1 VPGAR
6 LRYGQ
11 ARLRVRIWIA
21 LLTATAC
28 ASLVPARA
36 MAVGWG
42 INLDGTV
49 EPGNSPAFTYQSNPY
64 FTRLLG
70 GASCAQA
77 RSNGIC
83 YAKLYVPWDAVNDG
97 KGRFAGGTCQK
108 SPAGPGTPAAMFV
121 DEVAAAARAVGVG
134 HVLVGLT
141 SSLSSSADDIWP
153 TDSEYECGLAGL
165 KHAAPGVTQW
175 EIFNEPD
182 SAYIPDSV
190 PGGGPNC
197 TARNGTWVASQAQ
210 CVLGSPKVTPAG
222 GNGHGGSAQAAAYW
236 YVDATRV
243 APSDTLVAGGFNFNT
258 SSCLPS
264 ACYYLTGYFRTLS
277 AIDPNA
283 PDAISLHPYLDV
295 DYAALNGGDPLPP
308 ATSGL
313 PSAQGAI
320 AAIDAVYPSDPQIW
334 LSEVGV
340 WLTYWGKDE
349 VTSVC
354 GDGDPQDDGIWQ
366 ACLNGNPTAQAL
378 AAEGYLRLPSESP
391 QIARVYYY
399 DFDGQN
405 IGWDSGLVNTN
416 PTVLGS
422 DGYGAPRMA
431 WCVLRN
437 FEEGQTPAQAEV
449 NAARRGSTCNDQ
461 NPRDA
466 LYAPVVAQRFVAGA
480 PPAVAD
486 AEVPGQ
492 VGREFILAVAEGVKT
507 LLGSL
512 VPGATA

>member
-1 VPGAR
+1 M
-6 LRYGQ
+6 
-11 ARLRVRIWIA
+11 RVWIV
-21 LLTATAC
+21 LLTLLAC
-28 ASLVPARA
+28 VLVTPARA
-36 MAVGWG
+36 TAVGWG
-42 INLDGTV
+42 INMDGTV
-49 EPGNSPAFTYQSNPY
+49 EPGNPPAFTYQSNPY
-64 FTRLLG
+64 FADLLG
-70 GASCAQA
+70 GASCARA
-77 RSNGIC
+77 TSNGVC

-97 KGRFAGGTCQK
+97 KGSFAAGTCQK
-108 SPAGPGTPAAMFV
+108 SPAGPGTPEATFV

-141 SSLSSSADDIWP
+141 SALNTSADDIWP

-165 KHAAPGVTQW
+165 EQAAPGVTEW

-197 TARNGTWVASQAQ
+197 TGRNGLWVASQDQ
-210 CVLGSPKVTPAG
+210 CVLGSPKVTPSG

-236 YVDATRV
+236 YLDAMRV
-243 APSDTLVAGGFNFNT
+243 SPSDTLVAGGFNFNT

-264 ACYYLTGYFRTLS
+264 TCYYLSGYFRTLS
-277 AIDPNA
+277 AIDPSP

-320 AAIDAVYPSDPQIW
+320 AAIDAVYPTNPPIW

-340 WLTYWGKDE
+340 WLTYWGKDD

-354 GDGDPQDDGIWQ
+354 GDGNPQDDGTWQ

-378 AAEGYLRLPSESP
+378 AAEGYLRLPSESA

-399 DFDGQN
+399 DFNDQN
-405 IGWDSGLVNTN
+405 VGWDSGLVNLN
-416 PTVLGS
+416 GPLLGAN
-422 DGYGAPRMA
+422 GYGAPRMA
-431 WCVLRN
+431 WCVLHN
-437 FEEGQTPAQAEV
+437 FAEGENPTTAEM
-449 NAARRGSTCNDQ
+449 NAVRPGSTCNDQ
-461 NPRDA
+461 KPADA
-466 LYAPVVAQRFVAGA
+466 TYAPVVAQHFIAGA
-480 PPAVAD
+480 PSVPAAATEPPD
-486 AEVPGQ
+486 Q
-492 VGREFILAVAEGVKT
+492 VGREFILTVADGVKT

-512 VPGATA
+512 VPGTTA

>member
-1 VPGAR
+1 M
-6 LRYGQ
+6 
-11 ARLRVRIWIA
+11 WIA
-21 LLTATAC
+21 FLTAAVCTLLA
-28 ASLVPARA
+28 PAGA
-36 MAVGWG
+36 LAVGWG
-42 INLDGTV
+42 INMDGSPQ
-49 EPGNSPAFTYQSNPY
+49 PGDPPAFAYQSNPY
-64 FTRLLG
+64 FTDLLG
-70 GASCAQA
+70 GVSCARA
-77 RSNGIC
+77 TSNGIC

-97 KGRFAGGTCQK
+97 KGSFAAGTCK
-108 SPAGPGTPAAMFV
+108 NSPSGPGTLAATFV

-141 SSLSSSADDIWP
+141 SALSTSADDIWP
-153 TDSEYECGLAGL
+153 TDGEYECGLAGL
-165 KHAAPGVTQW
+165 KRAAPGVTQW

-190 PGGGPNC
+190 PSGGPNC
-197 TARNGTWVASQAQ
+197 TARNGTWVASQDQ
-210 CVLGSPKVTPAG
+210 CVLGSPKVTPSG

-236 YVDATRV
+236 YLDATRV
-243 APSDTLVAGGFNFNT
+243 DPSDTLVAGGFNFNT
-258 SSCLPS
+258 SSCLPA
-264 ACYYLTGYFRTLS
+264 ACYYLTGYFRRLA
-277 AIDPNA
+277 AIDPNP

-340 WLTYWGKDE
+340 WLTYWGKDD

-354 GDGDPQDDGIWQ
+354 GDGDPQDDGTWQ

-378 AAEGYLRLPSESP
+378 AAEGYLRLPSESR

-405 IGWDSGLVNTN
+405 IGWDSGLVNLN
-416 PTVLGS
+416 GPLLGS
-422 DGYGAPRMA
+422 NGYGAPRMA

-437 FEEGQTPAQAEV
+437 FEEGQTPAEAEV
-449 NAARRGSTCNDQ
+449 SAARRGSTCNDQ

-466 LYAPVVAQRFVAGA
+466 LYAQTVAQHFVAA
-480 PPAVAD
+480 PPSPAAG
-486 AEVPGQ
+486 AEVPAQ
-492 VGREFILAVAEGVKT
+492 VSREFVLTVAEGVKT

-512 VPGATA
+512 VPGTTA